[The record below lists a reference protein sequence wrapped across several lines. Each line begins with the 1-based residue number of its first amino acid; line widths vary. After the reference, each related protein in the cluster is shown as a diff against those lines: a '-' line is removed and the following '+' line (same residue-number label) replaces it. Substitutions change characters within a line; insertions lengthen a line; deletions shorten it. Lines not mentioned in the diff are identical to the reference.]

1 MQFSIKPAQIENEAP
16 IGYLLRLITRN
27 GLTRTSALVSDAQL
41 NRVIKCIDSKVPE
54 IDLLLPKRTHLSSM
68 QSPLFNYSLQL
79 TTKVC
84 PDCIREKPYYR
95 NEWQNPFQSYCAIH
109 GNDLISVCPHCSSL
123 LKFEPALLQARC
135 TIAFCHK
142 ALTAERN
149 EYLHLTHEQVS
160 DVLLAAHH
168 YEKTGPIKSTKYPYL
183 PNFQHELKLGYAL
196 LTDLDCAKKW
206 ACQTFHSIS
215 ADYPKNIANVEITRL
230 LSHLKTSWPAVETL
244 KNETKQCHIRCLSN
258 VSEVWL
264 SASEACKL
272 LGVTIES
279 LAKLVSV
286 RLVRTQTNAS
296 LSIKSIVDVS
306 PLFVLLSSNQMSSAM
321 EPLSSYQPLLWI
333 NDVEIEDVVIAVHQ
347 SKLVCGYQPDKS
359 LLESI
364 YCEKESLQSF
374 AKEHFNSINERMV
387 NIDKAIRI
395 TGASREEILAFRK
408 RGMARIPKWAGYNGD
423 KQVDFND
430 VLNIRKLKNQLA
442 LEF

>member
-41 NRVIKCIDSKVPE
+41 NRVIKCIDSNVPE

-79 TTKVC
+79 TPKIC

-109 GNDLISVCPHCSSL
+109 GNDLISVCSHCNSL
-123 LKFEPALLQARC
+123 LKFEPTLLQARC
-135 TIAFCHK
+135 TNVFCHK

-149 EYLHLTHEQVS
+149 KHLHLSHEQVS

-168 YEKTGPIKSTKYPYL
+168 YEKIGPIKSTKYPQL
-183 PNFQHELKLGYAL
+183 PNFQYALKLGYAL

-206 ACQTFHSIS
+206 AKQSIHSIS
-215 ADYPKNIANVEITRL
+215 GYYTKSIANVEIIRL
-230 LSHLKTSWPAVETL
+230 LSHLKTSWPAVKTL
-244 KNETKQCHIRCLSN
+244 KKETEQCHIRCLSN

-264 SASEACKL
+264 SASEACKSI
-272 LGVTIES
+272 GITIEGLTT
-279 LAKLVSV
+279 LASEGLI
-286 RLVRTQTNAS
+286 RTQTNAR
-296 LSIKSIVDVS
+296 LSNKSVVDVS
-306 PLFVLLSSNQMSSAM
+306 PLFLMISLTKPSTKMEPMSSFKA
-321 EPLSSYQPLLWI
+321 LLLK
-333 NDVEIEDVVIAVHQ
+333 NDIEMQDVVIALY
-347 SKLVCGYQPDKS
+347 KGELAYGYQPGKT
-359 LLESI
+359 LLDSI
-364 YCEKESLQSF
+364 YCDSKTLHRF
-374 AKEHFNSINERMV
+374 AKKHFDGIKKRMV
-387 NIDKAIRI
+387 DIDKAIRI

-408 RGMARIPKWAGYNGD
+408 SGKARIPRWAGYNSD
-423 KQVDFND
+423 ELVDYND
-430 VLNIRKLKNQLA
+430 VLNIRKLKNQLS